1 MGQTQNYK
9 KILLMFFND
18 NYIEKYCR
26 VVLKIK
32 NIKIPEE
39 LGFFNL
45 TKNSNLIYTILSS
58 KMRRIWLHHFL
69 GTHAVILIIN
79 SNDIK
84 ENINEIISIL
94 GNNSIKNCPILI
106 IIDKQLNNDTNFKE
120 LETLRYE
127 LLLKNIEYNFVS
139 VNFDELMFNSELFY
153 GIDWIDEQINKK
165 II

>member
-1 MGQTQNYK
+1 MGQKQDYK
-9 KILLMFFND
+9 KTLLMFFND
-18 NYIEKYCR
+18 NYIEKICK
-26 VVLKIK
+26 VVLKAK
-32 NIKIPEE
+32 NVQIPEE
-39 LGFFNL
+39 LGFLNI

-79 SNDIK
+79 SDDIK

-94 GNNSIKNCPILI
+94 GNNSIKHCPILI
-106 IIDKQLNNDTNFKE
+106 IIDKINNNSNINE
-120 LETLRYE
+120 LENLRYE
-127 LLLKNIEYNFVS
+127 LSLKNIEYNFVS

>member
-1 MGQTQNYK
+1 MGQKQDYK
-9 KILLMFFND
+9 KILIMFFND
-18 NYIEKYCR
+18 NYVEKICK
-26 VVLKIK
+26 VVLKAK
-32 NIKIPEE
+32 NVKIPEE
-39 LGFFNL
+39 LGFLNI

-69 GTHAVILIIN
+69 GTHAIILIIN
-79 SNDIK
+79 SDEIK

-106 IIDKQLNNDTNFKE
+106 VIDKLNNNTNCKE